1 MGSQPA
7 GHVGVGGLA
16 EVQSTGTEVEF
27 DAVAW
32 RLEADVAADADGL
45 GAAEFADD
53 VGEFGGW
60 VEFSV
65 EGAEP
70 AGGFGV
76 VSQPGVPCSAGGV
89 EFVSLLLEPADGL
102 VEATRLGG
110 NGPAVGGFGGRFGIG
125 PALCLFSPVP
135 PVSPACEGF
144 GVVLGV
150 AVSVAGDG

>member
-16 EVQSTGTEVEF
+16 EVQSSGTEVEF

-60 VEFSV
+60 VECSV

-102 VEATRLGG
+102 VEATR
-110 NGPAVGGFGGRFGIG
+110 FGG

-135 PVSPACEGF
+135 PVSPDCEGF

>member
-1 MGSQPA
+1 M
-7 GHVGVGGLA
+7 
-16 EVQSTGTEVEF
+16 
-27 DAVAW
+27 AW

-89 EFVSLLLEPADGL
+89 EFVSLILEPADGL
-102 VEATRLGG
+102 VEAPRFGG
-110 NGPAVGGFGGRFGIG
+110 NGPAVGGFGGRFGDAFVGIVLEVLVLAETFG
-125 PALCLFSPVP
+125 APSLSSSPRGAAMVDE
-135 PVSPACEGF
+135 VST
-144 GVVLGV
+144 
-150 AVSVAGDG
+150 AGASAARGRL

>member
-16 EVQSTGTEVEF
+16 EVQSSGTEVEF

-89 EFVSLLLEPADGL
+89 EFVSLILEPA
-102 VEATRLGG
+102 
-110 NGPAVGGFGGRFGIG
+110 NGQRFGCRRLRRSIRHR
-125 PALCLFSPVP
+125 PSAVPLFAS
-135 PVSPACEGF
+135 A
-144 GVVLGV
+144 
-150 AVSVAGDG
+150 AGLASL